1 VRILGLLV
9 VPAAAAALALGGLGG
24 SQPAAAAAGDS
35 LLARAEALSQQWG
48 RCPTAR
54 PAHRVLAEARRTS
67 EPRPRVRRARAALRA
82 WSAVAQE
89 CARPVPQ
96 PTVSPGS

>member
-1 VRILGLLV
+1 MRRSALIA
-9 VPAAAAALALGGLGG
+9 VPAAAAALALGALGG
-24 SQPAAAAAGDS
+24 SQPAAAAPGDA

-54 PAHRVLAEARRTS
+54 PAHRVLAEARRTT

-82 WSAVAQE
+82 WTGVAEQ

-96 PTVSPGS
+96 PTVIPGS